1 MTSVADDVRRSLR
14 KRVRAMSHE
23 ERLALA
29 VRLAESDL
37 ELFIS
42 ARRMTRD
49 AARQLL
55 IGLRQAGRR
64 PSRVMRRGKA

>member
-1 MTSVADDVRRSLR
+1 MTSVADDARRSLR
-14 KRVRAMSHE
+14 ERVRAMSAE

-29 VRLAESDL
+29 ARLAESDL
-37 ELFIS
+37 ALFLT

-55 IGLRQAGRR
+55 IGRRQIGRR
-64 PSRVMRRGKA
+64 PSRVMRRGPA